1 MNNEN
6 EHSTVNNHDHSQ
18 TSSMTKDSSQ
28 SSRTP
33 HDSHEHHQEHS
44 MKDSHQGHTDHK
56 DNLPNVQ
63 VDWTSKPHMVKV
75 DQETEI
81 LIDIKDFSGKVI
93 ETFQAVHE
101 KEMHLLAI
109 KKDLSVFQ
117 HLHPH
122 YLGKG
127 RFQVKT
133 TFPKAGEYKF
143 YADFLPEGANQQ
155 LASHELVVKGMETKE
170 EVVADKLLKKEID
183 DLTIELILP
192 EAKVDEHISLI
203 FTLND
208 KNGNQITELEPY
220 LGSAGHVVIVS
231 EDMNEFLH
239 VHPVDENTK
248 GPNVEYMT
256 SFPQS
261 GLYKIWGQF
270 KYKQKLYTVPFV
282 IEVK

>member
-28 SSRTP
+28 SSRTQ

-44 MKDSHQGHTDHK
+44 MMDSHQGHTDHK
-56 DNLPNVQ
+56 ENIAKVQ
-63 VDWTSKPHMVKV
+63 VDWISNPHTVKV

-81 LIDIKDFSGKVI
+81 FIDIKDLSGKVI
-93 ETFQAVHE
+93 ETFLAVHE

-122 YLGKG
+122 YRGKG

-133 TFPKAGEYKF
+133 TFTKAGEYKF

-155 LASHELVVKGMETKE
+155 LASHELVVTGSETKE
-170 EVVADKLLKKEID
+170 EVVPDKLLKKEID

-192 EAKVDEHISLI
+192 KAKADEHISLI

-208 KNGNQITELEPY
+208 KNGNPITELEPY

-248 GPNVEYMT
+248 GPDVEYMT
-256 SFPQS
+256 SFPRS

-270 KYKQKLYTVPFV
+270 KYKQQLYTVPFV